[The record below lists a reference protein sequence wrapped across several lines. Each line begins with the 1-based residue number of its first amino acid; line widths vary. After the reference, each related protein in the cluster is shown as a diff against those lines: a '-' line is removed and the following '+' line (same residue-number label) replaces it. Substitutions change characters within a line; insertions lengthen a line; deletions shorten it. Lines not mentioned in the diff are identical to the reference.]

1 MNAKKLIGVACLAA
15 LPFAVSAVQAAPLSA
30 ALRVGSNVFSDDD
43 AEVILKLD
51 ATTGT
56 YRAFNLGT
64 DTIGVGDILVGMVGL
79 TSFPTG
85 PLGSSSSLYNEGTG
99 LYAVQVATAAG
110 TTAASCGDG
119 SGAVLTTCTNYSFT
133 AAVGANAADPL
144 NGALSLLNTIYGTT
158 VGPVANTT
166 ANSFGAF
173 FEDST
178 PDYTRSAPD
187 YNTAFA
193 TAADGTLRMVLEQIA
208 GNADFFVTTAPA
220 NPAELAVWNGMFPGA
235 NAGSFGGSG
244 TIGFQDFPG
253 WNLGPDIN
261 ITGNLQGADSGPFAI
276 WSDSTYRFP
285 AARVP
290 EPATVGL
297 LGLGLLA
304 ITLVRRRKH

>member
-15 LPFAVSAVQAAPLSA
+15 LPFAVSGVQAAPLSA
-30 ALRVGSNVFSDDD
+30 ALVVGNNSFSDDN

-56 YRAFNLGT
+56 YRAFNFGT

-79 TSFPTG
+79 TSYPTG
-85 PLGSSSSLYNEGTG
+85 ALGTSSSLYNEGTG
-99 LYAVQVATAAG
+99 LYAVQVATGAA

-119 SGAVLTTCTNYSFT
+119 SGAVLTTCTNYTFT
-133 AAVGANAADPL
+133 AATGANAADPL
-144 NGALSLLNTIYGTT
+144 NGAVSLLNTIYGTT
-158 VGPVANTT
+158 VAPIANTT

-173 FEDST
+173 FEDTT
-178 PDYTRSAPD
+178 PDFNRTAAD
-187 YNTAFA
+187 FNTAFA
-193 TAADGTLRMVLEQIA
+193 SATDGTLRMVLDQIV
-208 GNADFFVTTAPA
+208 GNSDFFVTTAPA
-220 NPAELAVWNGMFPGA
+220 DPSQLAAWNIMFPGA

-244 TIGFQDFPG
+244 TIGYQNFPG
-253 WNLGPDIN
+253 WTVGPDIG
-261 ITGNLQGADSGPFAI
+261 ITGNLQGADAGPFGI

-304 ITLVRRRKH
+304 ITMVRRRKH